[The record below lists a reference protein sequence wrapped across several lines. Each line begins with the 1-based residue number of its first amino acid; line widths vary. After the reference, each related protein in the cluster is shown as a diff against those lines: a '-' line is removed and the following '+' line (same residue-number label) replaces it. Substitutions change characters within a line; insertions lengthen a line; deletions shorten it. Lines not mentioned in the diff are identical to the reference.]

1 MVVID
6 THNVILHYGI
16 SQPMSSVTPVEALS
30 SKKPIKMEQRKK
42 FCSNETCP
50 TRPPKKTRKKK
61 TDDAVKKEEDTKSE

>member
-16 SQPMSSVTPVEALS
+16 EKTYKNGST
-30 SKKPIKMEQRKK
+30 KK

>member
-30 SKKPIKMEQRKK
+30 SKKPIKMEQRKNSALMK
-42 FCSNETCP
+42 LVRLDRLRRRERK
-50 TRPPKKTRKKK
+50 RPMMQ
-61 TDDAVKKEEDTKSE
+61 